1 MAVDQQRVPLRTP
14 HALKTRVT
22 VAVLICVAAASS
34 GAAPVAPPL
43 PDAPER
49 PEQGLALT
57 VETPDGKMS
66 DTRQVRMLA
75 LYVPQGAAPTPFLA
89 PGKFRATWSGDL
101 NLRLRERLAFVA
113 EGRGK
118 ISVRIKDKVV
128 FEAEGEDL
136 STKAG
141 AVVRID
147 KGKNPLMVT
156 YEPPDK
162 GDAWVRVRWKE
173 QQGLIADPV
182 PPTTFTHNASAK
194 AVAEGARLRE
204 GRQLLADL
212 RCAKCHDAGPLPGGA
227 MPELAM
233 DSPSLAVAGARLNPG
248 WVAAWVENPRAF
260 RKDAHMPRVLADPKQ
275 AADIAAYLAT
285 LDSAAPVSNA
295 PGADLVTRGGQ
306 LFSSLMCAACHT
318 APDAETVADND
329 TRVPLAYVKAKY
341 RPDALRQYL
350 LKPEAHYAWNPMPN
364 SKLGDD
370 EAAALAAY
378 LLDKATQTVPAA
390 PQGDAAKGK
399 EVVQSSGCLNCH
411 TIEGEKTTLAAPA
424 LAAIDGGRWTHGCMA
439 ADPAA
444 RKAAPDFGLAER
456 ERHALLAFAATDRS
470 SLARET
476 AEEFSLRQVAAM
488 RCTSCH
494 ARDGKESLFAT
505 DHAAEAAKLAAA
517 FPLPQASA
525 GVHEGEHFAPDQRP
539 PILTWA
545 GEKLRPEWS
554 AAFIGGQIPYKPRPY
569 LHARMPAW
577 PARAALMAQGIA
589 AEHGY
594 SPATEPYPK
603 PDESMAAA
611 GQKLIGAAGGF
622 SCVQCHAVGAAPP
635 LAPFEAPA
643 LNMQYITERLRK
655 DYYHRWM
662 LNPIKVDPGTKM
674 PAFADS
680 EGKSAIRDVYDGDG
694 TQQFE
699 AIWQFLLR
707 GNDVK
712 PPQ

>member
-1 MAVDQQRVPLRTP
+1 M
-14 HALKTRVT
+14 
-22 VAVLICVAAASS
+22 
-34 GAAPVAPPL
+34 
-43 PDAPER
+43 
-49 PEQGLALT
+49 ALT
-57 VETPDGKMS
+57 FESPDGKLS
-66 DTRQVRMLA
+66 DVRQVRMLA
-75 LYVPQGAAPTPFLA
+75 LYVPQGTAPTPFLP

-141 AVVRID
+141 EVVRID
-147 KGKNPLMVT
+147 KGKNPLVVT
-156 YEPPDK
+156 YEPPAA

-194 AVAEGARLRE
+194 PVAEAARLRE

-212 RCAKCHDAGPLPGGA
+212 RCAKCHDAGTLPEGA

-233 DSPSLAVAGARLNPG
+233 DAPTLTNVGARLNAH
-248 WVAAWVENPRAF
+248 WVAAWVADPRSV

-275 AADIAAYLAT
+275 AADVATYLASLGGGPAT
-285 LDSAAPVSNA
+285 DGAPEA
-295 PGADLVTRGGQ
+295 EQITRGGQ
-306 LFSSLMCAACHT
+306 LFSALMCSACHT
-318 APDAETVADND
+318 APDTAGEGAD
-329 TRVPLAYVKAKY
+329 TRVSLSQVRAKF

-364 SKLGDD
+364 FRLADD

-378 LLDKATQTVPAA
+378 LLAKSDPIGTRP
-390 PQGDAAKGK
+390 PLQGDAAKGK
-399 EVVQSSGCLNCH
+399 QLVRSSGCLNCH
-411 TIEGEKTTLAAPA
+411 ALEGETSEQKGPS

-439 ADPAA
+439 ADAAA
-444 RKAAPDFGLAER
+444 RKTAPDFGLAER

-476 AEEFSLRQVAAM
+476 ADEFSVRQAAAM

-494 ARDGKESLFAT
+494 ARDGKESLIAT
-505 DHAAEAAKLAAA
+505 DYAADAAKLASA

-525 GVHEGEHFAPDQRP
+525 GVHDGEHFAPDQRP

-577 PARAALMAQGIA
+577 SARAALMAKGIA

-594 SPATEPYPK
+594 SPTTEPYPK
-603 PDESMAAA
+603 PDESMAGV

-643 LNMQYITERLRK
+643 ANMQHITERLRK

-694 TQQFE
+694 TKQFE

-707 GNDVK
+707 GKDVK